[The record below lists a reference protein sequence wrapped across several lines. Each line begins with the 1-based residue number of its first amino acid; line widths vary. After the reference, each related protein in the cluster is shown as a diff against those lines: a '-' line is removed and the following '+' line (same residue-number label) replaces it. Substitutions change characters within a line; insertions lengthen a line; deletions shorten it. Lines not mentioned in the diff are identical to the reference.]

1 MRRYWVQTSDF
12 QGDQVFFRGDTFHHI
27 FDVCR
32 QEVGSEFEVL
42 TEDSKAYHVRVD
54 HVGKKDAR
62 AQVIGSR
69 ELPALP
75 RPHVHLAL
83 SISRF
88 PVMDAVIEK
97 AVEMGVKSI
106 QPLFSEHS
114 FVRKSEGLSSA
125 KTERWDKIIKS
136 ATQQSGRGDLMQI
149 HEPKNLLDFVEN
161 INRTQGWLG
170 LFAYEGDSP
179 TDIRTYLQNEVL
191 AKQLSPEDLWIFVGS
206 EGGFSKPEVDKMQM
220 SGLKP
225 VTLGHQVLRVETACV
240 TLVSILKYD
249 FNLWK

>member
-1 MRRYWVQTSDF
+1 MRRYWVNSSDF
-12 QGDQVFFRGDTFHHI
+12 QGDHVHFRGEVFHHI

-32 QEVGSEFEVL
+32 QEISSEFEVL
-42 TEDSKAYHVRVD
+42 TSDSKAYHVKVD
-54 HVGKKDAR
+54 QIGKKEAIAR
-62 AQVIGSR
+62 VLGSR

-75 RPHVHLAL
+75 RPHIHLAL

-106 QPLFSEHS
+106 QPLFSENS
-114 FVRKSEGLSSA
+114 FVRKSEGLSAS
-125 KTERWDKIIKS
+125 KVERWDKIIKS
-136 ATQQSGRGDLMQI
+136 ATQQSGRGDLMKI
-149 HEPKNLLDFVEN
+149 HVPQNLPDFVEN

-179 TDIRTYLQNEVL
+179 TDIRTYLRKEVHSQ
-191 AKQLSPEDLWIFVGS
+191 ALSTEDLWIFVGS
-206 EGGFSKPEVDKMQM
+206 EGGFSRPEVDKMQM
-220 SGLKP
+220 AGLKP
-225 VTLGHQVLRVETACV
+225 ITLGHQVLRVETACV